1 MSLQCEYAMSKFVM
15 TNFETSYRPDI
26 GIHTQIQS
34 VWEPSFPLP
43 GILKCVMMIDSGPFK
58 TPSVDTAWLWTLMF
72 SSSTFQPPSLCSNK
86 YWGGEQFPH
95 PLGITREQM
104 CFNITN
110 HSTTIEQI
118 SSGLNDEVKWED
130 DASKI
135 NLYLPFSEVRQPIL
149 SLNQQKSDIIWQS
162 SAQN

>member
-1 MSLQCEYAMSKFVM
+1 MSLECEYAMSKFVM

-34 VWEPSFPLP
+34 VHEPSYPLP
-43 GILKCVMMIDSGPFK
+43 GILWCIMIDSGPFK
-58 TPSVDTAWLWTLMF
+58 TPIVDMAWLWTLMF

-118 SSGLNDEVKWED
+118 SSGLNASVKWED
-130 DASKI
+130 GASKI
-135 NLYLPFSEVRQPIL
+135 NLILPFSEARQQIVW
-149 SLNQQKSDIIWQS
+149 LN
-162 SAQN
+162 

>member
-1 MSLQCEYAMSKFVM
+1 MSLQCEYAMSKFDKFWNVFY
-15 TNFETSYRPDI
+15 TRLWDP
-26 GIHTQIQS
+26 QS
-34 VWEPSFPLP
+34 NTVSPLP
-43 GILKCVMMIDSGPFK
+43 RILWCIMIDSGPFK
-58 TPSVDTAWLWTLMF
+58 TPIVDMAWLWTLMF

-118 SSGLNDEVKWED
+118 SSGLNDD
-130 DASKI
+130 DGASKI
-135 NLYLPFSEVRQPIL
+135 NLILSFSEARQQIVWL
-149 SLNQQKSDIIWQS
+149 T
-162 SAQN
+162 